1 MRGSGGTVSVDILRV
16 SAAPPVDRIRDGLS
30 SVHRGITEARAR
42 VERLTRDRDDEIAA
56 LVDTEHRLRAMAN
69 AGARARR
76 GRHLQ
81 AGEREGARAREKDGP
96 PLLTEE
102 TIATRPTMPS
112 PLPRAPSRDWTA
124 ESLRIYAL
132 TQTTSRPLDDAE
144 AWRRIM
150 GRG

>member
-1 MRGSGGTVSVDILRV
+1 MSVDLLRV
-16 SAAPPVDRIRDGLS
+16 SAAPPVDRIRDGLA
-30 SVHRGITEARAR
+30 SVHRGITDARAR

-69 AGARARR
+69 AGTRARR

-81 AGEREGARAREKDGP
+81 VGEREGARAREKDGP
-96 PLLTEE
+96 PLLTEQ
-102 TIATRPTMPS
+102 ATVPRPTMPT
-112 PLPRAPSRDWTA
+112 PLPRAPSRDWTQ

-132 TQTTSRPLDDAE
+132 TQSTPRPLDDAE

-150 GRG
+150 GRS